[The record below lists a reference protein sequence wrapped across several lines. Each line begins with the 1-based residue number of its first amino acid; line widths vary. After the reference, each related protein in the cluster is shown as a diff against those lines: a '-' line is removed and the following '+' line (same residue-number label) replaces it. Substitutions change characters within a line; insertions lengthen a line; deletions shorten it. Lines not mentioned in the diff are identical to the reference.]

1 MDSNKKSITSL
12 VMMGILTAIV
22 IILQLWLQLPI
33 FGVAT
38 LSTVLVPIVIG
49 AILYGPAAGA
59 WLGLVFGGTVILSG
73 QAAPFM
79 AENGVGTVLMVI
91 IKGAAC
97 GAAAGA
103 VYRILSKK
111 NNKAAVLLA
120 AITAPVVNTGIYVI
134 GSMFL
139 YDNEAQKIFLT
150 VAVLFNFIAEL
161 VFNIILNPAI
171 LFLTNYVKKG
181 HT

>member
-1 MDSNKKSITSL
+1 MKSDKKSITSL
-12 VMMGILTAIV
+12 VMTGILTAIV

-33 FGVAT
+33 FGIAT

-49 AILYGPAAGA
+49 AILYGPSAGA
-59 WLGLVFGGTVILSG
+59 WLGLVFAGTVILSG

-91 IKGAAC
+91 VKGVAC
-97 GAAAGA
+97 GAAAGI
-103 VYRILSKK
+103 VYKIFSKK
-111 NNKAAVLLA
+111 NNNLAVLLA
-120 AITAPVVNTGIYVI
+120 AIVAPVVNTGIYVI
-134 GSMFL
+134 GSTFL
-139 YDNEAQKIFLT
+139 YDNEAQKLFLT

-181 HT
+181 HN